1 MNPDQL
7 VKFFLLPFVSMFQQ
21 HPLLLLTVGAMVILI
36 FIGRLPGVKG
46 WIGETLMRLQF
57 SLFLPKAS
65 YRVINNV
72 TIPDNQGG
80 TTQID
85 HVIVSPYGIFVVETK
100 HYKGWIFGDPQQP
113 TWTQMIH
120 KRHKQKFQNPLR
132 QNYKHTECL
141 KSLLDLPGDLVKSVV
156 VFTGDCTLKTR
167 DKLPDYVTQPLSC
180 VRYIRKHRAVLID
193 KDTVDAIESAI
204 REKRLSP
211 GWKTA
216 RQHKAYVRSI
226 HATPR
231 QAAVSTTGSRNP
243 AEAATSNP
251 ACAGNIRPS
260 RVPGR
265 PGGSPG
271 TIPVR
276 ERAPEVAAPTLP
288 APGYRVKP
296 RGPSQP
302 KS

>member
-1 MNPDQL
+1 MC
-7 VKFFLLPFVSMFQQ
+7 
-21 HPLLLLTVGAMVILI
+21 
-36 FIGRLPGVKG
+36 
-46 WIGETLMRLQF
+46 
-57 SLFLPKAS
+57 
-65 YRVINNV
+65 
-72 TIPDNQGG
+72 
-80 TTQID
+80 
-85 HVIVSPYGIFVVETK
+85 
-100 HYKGWIFGDPQQP
+100 
-113 TWTQMIH
+113 
-120 KRHKQKFQNPLR
+120 

-226 HATPR
+226 HE
-231 QAAVSTTGSRNP
+231 AAVSTTGSRNP